1 MKNYVKPAVSF
12 QFFNLVTGVSDG
24 CNMEAT
30 SGQYS
35 CPVQIPNW
43 PGETVFATA
52 TGCTW
57 ETDNPLEFDVCY
69 QGPSGITSV
78 IGS

>member
-12 QFFNLVTGVSDG
+12 QFFNLVSGVSDG
-24 CNMEAT
+24 CNMSAT
-30 SGQYS
+30 SAPYQ
-35 CPVQIPNW
+35 CPVQIPDW
-43 PGETVFATA
+43 PGETVFTA
-52 TGCTW
+52 AACTW
-57 ETDNPLEFDVCY
+57 ETDNPEEFDICY